1 MSVGVGSGI
10 QFNELQS
17 IADKPEYV
25 FTMNSFDELVAAV
38 GSFSWEVCD
47 IVNKLTFSPT
57 QAPSTSIPTMTPS
70 AMPTTTSPTNLP
82 TPNPVTSV
90 PSKSPSLA
98 PSTAPSPSPTSSPTS
113 GPTTSPT
120 DEPST
125 PPTVECVVSKHLD
138 LAFVVDGS
146 GSIQQNG
153 FDLSRQF
160 VSEVLDRFTVSSSDT
175 RIGIVQFSSS
185 AQAEVTFSGGE
196 SAAFVHNAL
205 DSMNWMNGGTQ
216 TSNGIL
222 YTKDNLFINARP
234 DAAKVMI
241 VLTDGASG
249 DNSQVGANLARAE
262 GITMMSVGVGSG
274 IQFNE
279 LQSIADKPEYVFTM
293 NSFDELVAAVGSFS
307 WEVCDIVNKLT
318 FSPTQAPSASIPSK
332 SPSLAP
338 STAPSSSPTNSPT
351 TTSPTDEPSTPP
363 TVECVV
369 SKPLDLA
376 L

>member
-1 MSVGVGSGI
+1 MMSVGVGSGI

-57 QAPSTSIPTMTPS
+57 QAP
-70 AMPTTTSPTNLP
+70 
-82 TPNPVTSV
+82 VTSV

-98 PSTAPSPSPTSSPTS
+98 PSSSSPTNS
-113 GPTTSPT
+113 PTTTSPT

-125 PPTVECVVSKHLD
+125 PPTVECVVSKPLD

-153 FDLSRQF
+153 FDLSREF

-185 AQAEVTFSGGE
+185 AQTEVTFSEGE

-205 DSMNWMNGGTQ
+205 DSMNWMNSGTQ
-216 TSNGIL
+216 TSNGIQH
-222 YTKDNLFINARP
+222 TKDNLFINARP
-234 DAAKVMI
+234 DATKVMI

-318 FSPTQAPSASIPSK
+318 FSPTQAPITSVPSK

-338 STAPSSSPTNSPT
+338 STAPSSSPTNNPT
-351 TTSPTDEPSTPP
+351 SGPTTSPT
-363 TVECVV
+363 
-369 SKPLDLA
+369 
-376 L
+376 

>member
-1 MSVGVGSGI
+1 
-10 QFNELQS
+10 
-17 IADKPEYV
+17 
-25 FTMNSFDELVAAV
+25 MNTFDELVAAV

-57 QAPSTSIPTMTPS
+57 QAP
-70 AMPTTTSPTNLP
+70 
-82 TPNPVTSV
+82 VTSV

-98 PSTAPSPSPTSSPTS
+98 PSTAPSSSPTNS
-113 GPTTSPT
+113 PTTTS
-120 DEPST
+120 
-125 PPTVECVVSKHLD
+125 PTVECVVSKPLD

-153 FDLSRQF
+153 FDLSREF

-185 AQAEVTFSGGE
+185 AQTEVTFSEGE

-205 DSMNWMNGGTQ
+205 DSMNWMNSGTQ
-216 TSNGIL
+216 TSNGIQH
-222 YTKDNLFINARP
+222 TKDNLFINARP
-234 DAAKVMI
+234 DATKVMI

-318 FSPTQAPSASIPSK
+318 FSPTQAPITSIPTMT
-332 SPSLAP
+332 PSHNP
-338 STAPSSSPTNSPT
+338 VT
-351 TTSPTDEPSTPP
+351 
-363 TVECVV
+363 
-369 SKPLDLA
+369 SKPTGAPTFACYLTRNVDLGFVVDSSGSVHQDGFEA
-376 L
+376 SQQFLHEMIDRFHIHDESRVGVVQYSNQPELVFDFSQGEEISEIHTKLEAW

>member
-1 MSVGVGSGI
+1 
-10 QFNELQS
+10 
-17 IADKPEYV
+17 
-25 FTMNSFDELVAAV
+25 MNSFDELVAAV

-47 IVNKLTFSPT
+47 IVNMLTFSPT
-57 QAPSTSIPTMTPS
+57 QA
-70 AMPTTTSPTNLP
+70 
-82 TPNPVTSV
+82 PVTSV

-98 PSTAPSPSPTSSPTS
+98 PSKAPSSSPTSSPTS

-120 DEPST
+120 YEPST
-125 PPTVECVVSKHLD
+125 SPTVECVVSKPLD

-153 FDLSRQF
+153 FDLSREF

-185 AQAEVTFSGGE
+185 AQTEVTFSEGE

-205 DSMNWMNGGTQ
+205 DSMNWMNSGTQ
-216 TSNGIL
+216 TSNGIQH
-222 YTKDNLFINARP
+222 TKDNLFINARP
-234 DAAKVMI
+234 DATKVMI

-274 IQFNE
+274 IQLSE

-293 NSFDELVAAVGSFS
+293 NNFDELVAAVGSFS

-318 FSPTQAPSASIPSK
+318 SSPTQAPVTSVPSK

-338 STAPSSSPTNSPT
+338 SKAPSSSPTSSPT
-351 TTSPTDEPSTPP
+351 SGPTTSPTDEPSISP

-376 L
+376 FVVDGSGSITQNGFDLSRQFVSEVLDHF